1 MKNKQTL
8 FILCLAVHLLLL
20 AAGPAG
26 ATQTHEDPEGLY
38 VHQISHIFFLFSMG
52 LLVYWI
58 RNRRLIESTGWRYIQ
73 YSAIL
78 FMVWTVDAFFAHLFD
93 ENYTWVHITR
103 VDAWHIHIDASNP
116 FITVIYYLLKL
127 DHVWCVP
134 AMLLL
139 LLGVKRLNIE
149 SRNKM
154 LSIADIQGPGK

>member
-1 MKNKQTL
+1 VKNKQTF
-8 FILCLAVHLLLL
+8 FILCLALYLLLL
-20 AAGPAG
+20 TAGSAG
-26 ATQTHEDPEGLY
+26 ATQTHGDPEGLY

-58 RNRRLIESTGWRYIQ
+58 RIRRLIENTGWRYIQ

-78 FMVWTVDAFFAHLFD
+78 FMVWTADAFFAHLLD
-93 ENYTWVHITR
+93 ENYTWVHVIR

-116 FITVIYYLLKL
+116 FIMVIYYLLKL

-134 AMLLL
+134 AMLFL

-149 SRNKM
+149 SRNES
-154 LSIADIQGPGK
+154 LSKPDIREPGK